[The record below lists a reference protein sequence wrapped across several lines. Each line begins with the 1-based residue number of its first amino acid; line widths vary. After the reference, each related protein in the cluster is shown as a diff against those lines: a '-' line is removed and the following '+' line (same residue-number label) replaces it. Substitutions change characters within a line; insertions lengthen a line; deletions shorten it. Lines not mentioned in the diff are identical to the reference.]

1 MNRTI
6 SLTVSVLAGVL
17 VAFGVGACAD
27 QERAAQ
33 TRNHAEPEFRTD
45 LTMDD
50 LAGEWR
56 FDPEEAK
63 AAIVEQVEASIAEI
77 EDRAARRQTQA
88 MLQELTQPA
97 IDALT
102 AVTVTLYPD
111 GTLRSTS
118 VDEQGRQEELEGSWT
133 LEGGVVVFSVRSA
146 DRFDE
151 DVSAAIVIDAQT
163 MEINVGES
171 DEEPMILFLRKRS

>member
-1 MNRTI
+1 MDSTFRR
-6 SLTVSVLAGVL
+6 TVSVLAGVL
-17 VAFGVGACAD
+17 VAFGFGACAD
-27 QERAAQ
+27 QERAAE
-33 TRNHAEPEFRTD
+33 TRHAAEPELRTD

-56 FDPEEAK
+56 FDPEEAES
-63 AAIVEQVEASIAEI
+63 AIVEQVEASIAEI
-77 EDRAARRQTQA
+77 EDREARRRTQA

-133 LEGGVVVFSVRSA
+133 LEGGVVVFSVRTP
-146 DRFDE
+146 DRFDG
-151 DVSAAIVIDAQT
+151 DVSAALVIDAET

-171 DEEPMILFLRKRS
+171 DEEPMVLLLRKRS

>member
-6 SLTVSVLAGVL
+6 RRTVSVLAGVL
-17 VAFGVGACAD
+17 VAVGVGACAD
-27 QERAAQ
+27 QERTAQ
-33 TRNHAEPEFRTD
+33 TRHNAEPELRTD

-56 FDPEEAK
+56 FDPQEAE
-63 AAIVEQVEASIAEI
+63 AAIIEQVEANIAAI
-77 EDRAARRQTQA
+77 DDREARREVRSR
-88 MLQELTQPA
+88 LPELTQPA

-102 AVTVTLYPD
+102 GVRVTLHAD

-133 LEGGVVVFSVRSA
+133 LDGGVVVFSVRSP

-151 DVSAAIVIDAQT
+151 DVSAALVIDSET

-171 DEEPMILFLRKRS
+171 DEEPMVLLLRKRS